1 MCIRDRYTLQ
11 DADLAEL
18 YQWAPVLFDRLRQ
31 LPSLQDVNTDL
42 QITSPQIVVDIDRD
56 KASALGISADQ
67 IQTALGGAYGSQP
80 EGSIYTPSNQYWVI
94 LEVDPQYQRD
104 PTALGRLFVR
114 ATNGRLVPLDSIAR
128 LTPGLGPLV
137 VTHLGQLP
145 SVTISFNTKPG
156 VSLSD
161 AVAQVEAVQREL
173 RVPAT
178 LSATFQGTAQ
188 AFQDSLKGQGLLL
201 LITVLVIYLILGVLY
216 ESFIHPL
223 TILSG
228 LPSAGVGALLTLLL
242 FRMELNV
249 YGFVG
254 LIMLVGIV
262 KKNAIMIGRNR
273 SRQP

>member
-1 MCIRDRYTLQ
+1 VYPQILPTIRIGGQLTKAVYQYTLQ

-67 IQTALGGAYGSQP
+67 IQTALGAAYGSQQV
-80 EGSIYTPSNQYWVI
+80 STIYTPSNQYWVI

-114 ATNGRLVPLDSIAR
+114 ATNGRWCRSTRSPADARAGPAGGDPPGAAAVGDDLVQHQA
-128 LTPGLGPLV
+128 
-137 VTHLGQLP
+137 
-145 SVTISFNTKPG
+145 G

-178 LSATFQGTAQ
+178 LSATFQA
-188 AFQDSLKGQGLLL
+188 
-201 LITVLVIYLILGVLY
+201 
-216 ESFIHPL
+216 PRR
-223 TILSG
+223 
-228 LPSAGVGALLTLLL
+228 PSRT
-242 FRMELNV
+242 R
-249 YGFVG
+249 
-254 LIMLVGIV
+254 
-262 KKNAIMIGRNR
+262 
-273 SRQP
+273 